1 MTSEK
6 VLMGGDF
13 NGHVGSDM
21 GGLKEVN
28 GGGGGLGI
36 GQVNEGRIRLL
47 DWAVGKTLHLMST
60 YLFPG
65 KEKLTYVIKIR

>member
-21 GGLKEVN
+21 GGLEEVN
-28 GGGGGLGI
+28 GGG

>member
-1 MTSEK
+1 M
-6 VLMGGDF
+6 
-13 NGHVGSDM
+13 
-21 GGLKEVN
+21 

>member
-21 GGLKEVN
+21 GGLEEVN
-28 GGGGGLGI
+28 GGGLGI
-36 GQVNEGRIRLL
+36 GQVNEGRRRWL
-47 DWAVGKTLHLMST
+47 DWAVGKTLHLMTT